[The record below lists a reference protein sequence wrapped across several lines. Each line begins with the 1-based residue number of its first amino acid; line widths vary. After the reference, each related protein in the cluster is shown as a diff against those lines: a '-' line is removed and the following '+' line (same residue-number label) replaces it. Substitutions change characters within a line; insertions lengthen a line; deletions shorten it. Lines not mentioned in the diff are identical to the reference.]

1 MRTIQ
6 TYFKLAFADVR
17 SQMQH
22 QASFWM
28 NTVGNLIASGGS
40 FVMIWALFASFGKL
54 GEWSMAEIAVLYGI
68 VNSAY
73 ASGADSSGSIS
84 WSRQVT
90 LTAYCCGRAARYSRS
105 FLLKWKRHAPGG

>member
-40 FVMIWALFASFGKL
+40 FVMIWAQWF
-54 GEWSMAEIAVLYGI
+54 
-68 VNSAY
+68 
-73 ASGADSSGSIS
+73 
-84 WSRQVT
+84 
-90 LTAYCCGRAARYSRS
+90 
-105 FLLKWKRHAPGG
+105 